1 LDESRGNLIIKSE
14 AKFHAH
20 VYRNTW
26 FEMVKLIKQRS
37 STLDD
42 LQSLSAVEQHTTFED
57 GEDVELY
64 AQCSIESDDNLE

>member
-1 LDESRGNLIIKSE
+1 
-14 AKFHAH
+14 
-20 VYRNTW
+20 
-26 FEMVKLIKQRS
+26 MVKLIKQRS